1 MSKSLFKDQKT
12 SSSSLSLKEKQLLDL
27 NPDFFLENK
36 HKILSLEVR
45 DSEIPDLDSS
55 TIFSLTNLQHL
66 DLRNNKLDLLSDK
79 FSSFHSLQI
88 LKLDHNYLTNLPPE
102 LFSLPLVFLSLSY
115 NSLFTI
121 SPKISNLQNL
131 SHLSLAENHINAL
144 PKELGKLKNLKT
156 LLLHGNEFAELP
168 CTLGQLENLQE
179 LTLEW
184 LHYTVPVCSK
194 FLKGDGKKGKL
205 WELKGLMV
213 YKLSKNLEFLKLG
226 EFLHVFSDNDFDIHK
241 VDARKRNL
249 LHQACI
255 NSDLGV
261 LKGLINAGCDINLVD
276 SDDFSPLITSLKE
289 DNILASKL
297 LIEAGAR
304 FDIGGG
310 IFGSALNLAVIKS
323 DPWMVKEILKS
334 NQFCDMNDSNGN
346 TCLHHLMSLFKKH
359 KHKNALIADMLVKAG
374 VRLNQLNNDNWTA
387 LHIAARKGQNSA
399 IRWVAQKNAELKKA
413 GKEGFD
419 LNVLGGKYGWSPLHL
434 AAQTGSYKTV
444 MTLVSAGA
452 DVFIKNYEGKTPKN
466 TAKGDLAIFKYL
478 KRLEKEHIKLLIHSN
493 KMEKVPEQV
502 PSGIELEY
510 KNLYSHFKCN
520 NSHGIENY
528 VKYGTHSIVKADSVY
543 LLNQLKERR
552 NLNILM
558 RMNDEDSYLIK
569 REMVNAAQLKPWVN
583 GRHSTN
589 KHRFI
594 GPRLSRSNPPR
605 LSLPVASPNYFD
617 EETSTDSLLII

>member
-1 MSKSLFKDQKT
+1 MSKSPSKDQKV
-12 SSSSLSLKEKQLLDL
+12 SSNSITLKEKQLLDL
-27 NPDFFLENK
+27 DPDFFQQNS

-45 DSEIPDLDSS
+45 DSEIADIDSS
-55 TIFSLTNLQHL
+55 PIFTLTSLQCL

-79 FSSFHSLQI
+79 FSSFRCLQI
-88 LKLDHNYLTNLPPE
+88 LKLDHNYLTSLPNE
-102 LFSLPLVFLSLSY
+102 LFSLPLIFLSLSY

-121 SPKISNLQNL
+121 SPKIGNLQSL
-131 SHLSLAENHINAL
+131 SHFSISENHLNIL
-144 PKELGKLKNLKT
+144 PKELGNLKNLKT

-168 CTLGQLENLQE
+168 CTLGLLENLQE

-184 LHYTVPVCSK
+184 LHYTVPVSSK
-194 FLKGDGKKGKL
+194 FLKSEGKKGKL

-213 YKLSKNLEFLKLG
+213 YKLSKNVEVLKLG

-249 LHQACI
+249 VHLACI

-276 SDDFSPLITSLKE
+276 ADDFSPLITSLKE
-289 DNILASKL
+289 DNIQASKL
-297 LIEAGAR
+297 LIQSGAR

-359 KHKNALIADMLVKAG
+359 KHKNALIADMLVNAG
-374 VRLNQLNNDNWTA
+374 VRLNQFNNDNWTA
-387 LHIAARKGQNSA
+387 LHIAARKGQNPA
-399 IRWVAQKNAELKKA
+399 IRWVAQKNIELRKS
-413 GKEGFD
+413 GKECFD
-419 LNVLGGKYGWSPLHL
+419 LNILGGKYGWSPLHL

-444 MTLVSAGA
+444 MTLISAGA

-478 KRLEKEHIKLLIHSN
+478 KRLEKEHIKLLIRSN
-493 KMEKVPEQV
+493 KMEKTAEEIPR
-502 PSGIELEY
+502 GIELEY

-528 VKYGTHSIVKADSVY
+528 VKYGTHSIVKADAVY

-552 NLNILM
+552 NFSILM
-558 RMNDEDSYLIK
+558 RINDEDSYLIK
-569 REMVNAAQLKPWVN
+569 REMVNAAQLKPWIE

-605 LSLPVASPNYFD
+605 LSLPVSSPNYFD
-617 EETSTDSLLII
+617 EETSTDSVLII